1 MLFSGKRFAP
11 GQHSSS
17 GNLTMA
23 HNRTFS
29 LNIGWKALLKDAGL
43 APQHL
48 LRKAG
53 LPDDTFSRTER
64 GLNIEEY
71 IRFWR
76 ALEVETN
83 DPAFPLP
90 LVERVSAEIFDP
102 RFSPH
107 YAAPT

>member
-1 MLFSGKRFAP
+1 
-11 GQHSSS
+11 
-17 GNLTMA
+17 
-23 HNRTFS
+23 
-29 LNIGWKALLKDAGL
+29 
-43 APQHL
+43 
-48 LRKAG
+48 
-53 LPDDTFSRTER
+53 LPDTFSRTER

-102 RFSPH
+102 PLF
-107 YAAPT
+107 AAPCSTNMMQAVQRLARYKQLIAPMVLEIV

>member
-1 MLFSGKRFAP
+1 MRFRASTSTT
-11 GQHSSS
+11 Q
-17 GNLTMA
+17 
-23 HNRTFS
+23 
-29 LNIGWKALLKDAGL
+29 
-43 APQHL
+43 
-48 LRKAG
+48 AG

-90 LVERVSAEIFDP
+90 LVERALLKSLI
-102 RFSPH
+102 RRRS
-107 YAAPT
+107 AAPT